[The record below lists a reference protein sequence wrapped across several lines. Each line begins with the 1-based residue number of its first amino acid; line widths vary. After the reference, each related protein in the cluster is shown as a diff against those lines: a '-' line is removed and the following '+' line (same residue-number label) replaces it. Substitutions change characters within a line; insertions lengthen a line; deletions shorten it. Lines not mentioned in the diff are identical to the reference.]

1 MGNTKQALAVIIN
14 RLGDIEEAI
23 EFVSIQQDD
32 ELWEELIKQS
42 FHKPEMVGVL
52 LEHTVGNL
60 DPLYIVNMLPND
72 LEIPRLRDRMVK
84 IVTDYRTETSLR
96 HGCNDILKAD
106 CMNLLVKYYKE
117 AKRGVCLSDEVDDAS
132 SRRGEKSV
140 SHLGERTM
148 SMKSV
153 EVKSKT
159 RGGGRCCI
167 CFDPFS
173 ILNVSIIAFFCC
185 HAYHTTCLMES
196 SISIGGNKEAGVAA
210 QRTASYD
217 EYANGVNDD
226 YEDEDEEEEEDAT
239 SGALRMRCILCT
251 TAAG

>member
-1 MGNTKQALAVIIN
+1 
-14 RLGDIEEAI
+14 
-23 EFVSIQQDD
+23 
-32 ELWEELIKQS
+32 
-42 FHKPEMVGVL
+42 
-52 LEHTVGNL
+52 
-60 DPLYIVNMLPND
+60 
-72 LEIPRLRDRMVK
+72 
-84 IVTDYRTETSLR
+84 
-96 HGCNDILKAD
+96 
-106 CMNLLVKYYKE
+106 MNLLVKYYKE
-117 AKRGVCLSDEVDDAS
+117 AKRGVCLSDEVDDVS

-148 SMKSV
+148 SLKSV

-196 SISIGGNKEAGVAA
+196 SISVGGKKEAGVAA
-210 QRTASYD
+210 QRTTSYD
-217 EYANGVNDD
+217 EYPNGVNDD
-226 YEDEDEEEEEDAT
+226 YEDEDEEEEEEEDAT
-239 SGALRMRCILCT
+239 SGALPMRCILCT